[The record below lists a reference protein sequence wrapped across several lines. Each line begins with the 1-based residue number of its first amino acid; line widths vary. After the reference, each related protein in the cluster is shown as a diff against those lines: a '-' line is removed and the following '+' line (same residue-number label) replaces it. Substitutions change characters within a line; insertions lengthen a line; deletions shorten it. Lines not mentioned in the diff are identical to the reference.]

1 MSDYSLIPY
10 AVPPATVPPD
20 TCGELTRLAAI
31 GAVVGGAVA
40 AARSVERVRRGAM
53 LPTAALSEVGRTA
66 IASGVAS
73 GAAGAVAEAVTGEGP
88 LRLGVLF
95 VATAAALYGI
105 DRYTRPLNPAAEQ
118 GHE

>member
-1 MSDYSLIPY
+1 MSDYYLVPY
-10 AVPPATVPPD
+10 AAPPAQPAAD

-40 AARSVERVRRGAM
+40 AARSVERVRQGDL
-53 LPTAALSEVGRTA
+53 LPSAALLEVGRTA
-66 IASGVAS
+66 VAAGVAT

-95 VATAAALYGI
+95 AATAAVLYGI
-105 DRYTRPLNPAAEQ
+105 GRYANQEAKDE
-118 GHE
+118 